1 MILILDGDRKRGE
14 TMRKH
19 LWDLHL
25 LSDVTTYASLR
36 NRLFSDKISDRITF
50 LLLLRPDDPARP
62 PRFVKSVRQK
72 IDYPIVML
80 GGNETTRGSGDP
92 NVPDLILAADLTD
105 RAILREIRT
114 LFLSVGKPDPWDRIA
129 GGVRDRTEYA
139 DHTVY
144 GTPIKFTRAERIF
157 LRALILA
164 FPSPV
169 PVAELCTRAAPPN
182 GRKTPNALKVIAS
195 RINAKAL
202 AAVHRRIVNRD
213 RDRFWIRTSKTDPG
227 PTVHKD
233 PEEQYVESSFDEYR
247 YYPHNAF

>member
-50 LLLLRPDDPARP
+50 LLLLRPDDSARP

-114 LFLSVGKPDPWDRIA
+114 LFLSVENPIRG
-129 GGVRDRTEYA
+129 TESRA
-139 DHTVY
+139 ASATVPN
-144 GTPIKFTRAERIF
+144 TPITRSTVRRSNS
-157 LRALILA
+157 RA
-164 FPSPV
+164 
-169 PVAELCTRAAPPN
+169 PN
-182 GRKTPNALKVIAS
+182 GFFSAR
-195 RINAKAL
+195 
-202 AAVHRRIVNRD
+202 
-213 RDRFWIRTSKTDPG
+213 
-227 PTVHKD
+227 
-233 PEEQYVESSFDEYR
+233 
-247 YYPHNAF
+247 

>member
-14 TMRKH
+14 TTQRH

-36 NRLFSDKISDRITF
+36 NRFLSDKISDRVAF

-62 PRFVKSVRQK
+62 PKFFKTVRQK
-72 IDYPIVML
+72 IGYPIVML
-80 GGNETTRGSGDP
+80 GGKETTRGNGDM
-92 NVPDLILAADLTD
+92 NAPDLTLATGLSD

-114 LFLSVGKPDPWDRIA
+114 LFLSLGKPDPWDRIA

-144 GTPIKFTRAERIF
+144 GTPIQFTHAERMF
-157 LRALILA
+157 LRVLILA
-164 FPSPV
+164 FPTPV

-182 GRKTPNALKVIAS
+182 AKKTQNALKIIAS

-227 PTVHKD
+227 PTVRVD